1 MLICY
6 SNPRILTHSINKGL
20 MKIVHLNDDWN
31 LSRRASQRPLMKFK
45 QSLPKTSYYKIQKEV
60 TEFIAFSFYTLYN
73 FYHDLFACSNCPLVI
88 ENLPLDWGWS
98 YAMSYLIPS

>member
-1 MLICY
+1 
-6 SNPRILTHSINKGL
+6 
-20 MKIVHLNDDWN
+20 
-31 LSRRASQRPLMKFK
+31 MKFK